1 MFIGQQITCGSRWGS
16 RYLDDSELNAVH
28 LLDISPRAI
37 DLGDLLRAGEAMTN
51 DDFEHH
57 GPIQY
62 VATYSGGLPKFSR
75 LQNTVGL

>member
-1 MFIGQQITCGSRWGS
+1 MVIGRQITCDSRWGS
-16 RYLDDSELNAVH
+16 RYLDHSELNAVR

-37 DLGDLLRAGEAMTN
+37 DLGDLLRAGETMTN

-62 VATYSGGLPKFSR
+62 VAAYTGGLSKFDR
-75 LQNTVGL
+75 LQSTVGL